1 MNTKTHIFSI
11 ASICWIVF
19 TAVNSACAR
28 ADVSESSTPAAD
40 SSVAETPPDLASL
53 TAEADLVA
61 IVQVIT
67 TDYEKTRGFPS
78 SGSAYLSVLIPYKG
92 SAKGDIIEVKEQGIE
107 DTACY
112 YPEVQV
118 LQLEGDRFLAFL
130 KKDGPEK
137 ETYHGYMPGCK
148 VPILVT
154 ADNSYAIVF
163 PVPGLAL
170 PEDQAQELI
179 FGDPS
184 AMLDLTDWSQSQ
196 AEAFAESWQMR
207 QVPPGPEDAS
217 NARIYQYTRGILV
230 PGLYK
235 LLFPEGVP
243 HTPKQ
248 V

>member
-1 MNTKTHIFSI
+1 MKTKMIRCCSY
-11 ASICWIVF
+11 VF
-19 TAVNSACAR
+19 LLSLMLGNPVHSQ
-28 ADVSESSTPAAD
+28 P
-40 SSVAETPPDLASL
+40 AETESAETVSDTDQSVQSPDLASL

-67 TDYEKTRGFPS
+67 TDYQMTRGFPS

-92 SAKGDIIEVKEQGIE
+92 SLKGDIIEVKESGIE
-107 DTACY
+107 DTSCY

-118 LQLEGDRFLAFL
+118 LQVEGDRFLAFL

-148 VPILVT
+148 IPILVT
-154 ADNSYAIVF
+154 ADNSYAIVY

-170 PEDQAQELI
+170 PEEHVQELI

-184 AMLDLTDWSQSQ
+184 AMLDLSDWSLAQ
-196 AEAFAESWQMR
+196 AEEFAEAWQMI
-207 QVPPGPEDAS
+207 QVPPGPDDAP

-235 LLFPEGVP
+235 LLYPDGKPFKA
-243 HTPKQ
+243 KQ